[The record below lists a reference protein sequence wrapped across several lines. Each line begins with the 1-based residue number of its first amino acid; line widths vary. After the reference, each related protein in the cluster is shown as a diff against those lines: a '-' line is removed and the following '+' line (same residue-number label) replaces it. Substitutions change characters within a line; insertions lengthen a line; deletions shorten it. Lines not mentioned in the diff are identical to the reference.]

1 MDETKNKN
9 KKIDEQTT
17 HKNLNLRSL
26 SVFESDIQIVFV
38 FKKTERLVSAFYLL
52 TSFLSDSEPIKWKV
66 RNLATSLLS
75 FSLSLSN
82 QGYRNRAEAMSS
94 FISISLEIIS
104 LLEIAKIS
112 GIMSAMNCE
121 ILRFEIEKVVE
132 LIDLKERSL
141 NSKFL
146 LSKSFFETDDGLS
159 SVNKNK
165 QEEKP
170 VSDSKERETSP
181 LGESFHKGHS
191 NGQAFIKDKNNTNKA
206 NKMFDKG
213 HSIVNKNDRYE
224 AIINL
229 LKKTKEIS
237 VKDVSSVVSGCSEKT
252 LQRELLSLVDKGV
265 LKKEGERRW
274 SKYSLA

>member
-9 KKIDEQTT
+9 KKIVEQATQ
-17 HKNLNLRSL
+17 KNLSLRLL
-26 SVFESDIQIVFV
+26 SIFESDTQIAFV
-38 FKKTERLVSAFYLL
+38 FKKTERLISAFYLI

-75 FSLSLSN
+75 YSLSLSN
-82 QGYRNRAEAMSS
+82 QGYRNRAEAMSN

-104 LLEIAKIS
+104 LLEVAKIS
-112 GIMSAMNCE
+112 GIISAMNCE
-121 ILRFEIEKVVE
+121 ILRFEIEKVIE

-146 LSKSFFETDDGLS
+146 LSKSFFETDEGLS

-165 QEEKP
+165 QEEKRI
-170 VSDSKERETSP
+170 SDSKEGETT
-181 LGESFHKGHS
+181 LQGESLHKGHS
-191 NGQAFIKDKNNTNKA
+191 NGQSFVKDKA
-206 NKMFDKG
+206 NAVSDKG
-213 HSIVNKNDRYE
+213 HNVANKNDRYE

-237 VKDVSSVVSGCSEKT
+237 VKDVSSAVSGCSEKT
-252 LQRELLSLVDKGV
+252 LQRELLSLVKKGV